1 MGVRFYLVKV
11 QTCLDGTN
19 FSDRRDILAGFKHR
33 RVQDNR

>member
-19 FSDRRDILAGFKHR
+19 FSDRRDILAVFKLR